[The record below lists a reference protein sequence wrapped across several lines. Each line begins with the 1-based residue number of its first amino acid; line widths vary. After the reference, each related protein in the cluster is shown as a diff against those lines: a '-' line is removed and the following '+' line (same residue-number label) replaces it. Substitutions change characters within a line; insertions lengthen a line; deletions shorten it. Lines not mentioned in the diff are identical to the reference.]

1 MSKSGTLGHGVI
13 RKLILGLCGCLLAA
27 PAWGQSEDRPVPLGD
42 VARSLRKKKEA
53 PQLTPA
59 APISETPAPPA
70 PARTVI
76 DNDNL
81 SQVMEEAESR
91 HLTNTSFLYSFN
103 GAAKTFEVSSP
114 DVTCSLS
121 FNGKNKSLL
130 SRPLIQLDLP
140 DDEVRKLEGPATIN
154 EEGLQVALFNGT
166 TWRVEEITV
175 GLTMVHKPTAVA
187 ARGSL
192 AKLVPAA
199 QQTTIGSQKEAD
211 VTTKL
216 YHLRA
221 VALPSMT
228 AVFKAP
234 LDTNPGTDQEW
245 HWTIVQARGIPPRPE
260 DSALSA
266 PMVQTNNA
274 VIP

>member
-1 MSKSGTLGHGVI
+1 MSESGTLGHGVV
-13 RKLILGLCGCLLAA
+13 RKLILALCGCLLAA
-27 PAWGQSEDRPVPLGD
+27 PAWGQSEDRPLPLGD
-42 VARSLRKKKEA
+42 VARSLRKKKET
-53 PQLTPA
+53 PQVSPDSPA
-59 APISETPAPPA
+59 PAPPA
-70 PARTVI
+70 APARTII
-76 DNDNL
+76 DNDNF
-81 SQVMEEAESR
+81 SQVMEDAESR

-130 SRPLIQLDLP
+130 TRPLIQMDLP

-175 GLTMVHKPTAVA
+175 GLTLVSKPTAVA
-187 ARGSL
+187 TRGSL

-199 QQTTIGSQKEAD
+199 QQTTIVSQKEAD

-221 VALPSMT
+221 VAMPSAT
-228 AVFKAP
+228 AIFKAP
-234 LDTNPGTDQEW
+234 VDAGPGADQEW
-245 HWTIVQARGIPPRPE
+245 HWTIVQARGVPPRPE

-266 PMVQTNNA
+266 PMVQKSNA